1 MPICMNNLTQNLQ
14 RVKTKLDKEKSEMK
28 MEIDDLMAT
37 VESLGKAKSSF
48 EKQSRTLEDTYR
60 KR

>member
-1 MPICMNNLTQNLQ
+1 MNNLTQNLQ